1 MDAHQSVELEVAG
14 STPVLLMGK
23 NYVLKGS
30 EIMVSRRPK
39 RPNPLDESV
48 GPHSSSCT
56 LCGFTGSASAFAGHT
71 CSQTSQPQSIEYSA
85 LVIHDEPN
93 RFDPYEA
100 LDSIQA
106 AGLEF
111 HDAVKLEKPFKLIT
125 VQVLALRAYITGME
139 R

>member
-1 MDAHQSVELEVAG
+1 MLCVPQLGIGMSHEEPRDCDRTYASKEG
-14 STPVLLMGK
+14 RD
-23 NYVLKGS
+23 YVLKGN
-30 EIMVSRRPK
+30 EIMSKTSEQGYLPPGTTGQAAKYLHVEDPDYVEPK
-39 RPNPLDESV
+39 TVL
-48 GPHSSSCT
+48 T
-56 LCGFTGSASAFAGHT
+56 TASTF
-71 CSQTSQPQSIEYSA
+71 P
-85 LVIHDEPN
+85 DPN
-93 RFDPYEA
+93 RFDPYDA

>member
-1 MDAHQSVELEVAG
+1 MTHTD
-14 STPVLLMGK
+14 P
-23 NYVLKGS
+23 
-30 EIMVSRRPK
+30 IM
-39 RPNPLDESV
+39 

-85 LVIHDEPN
+85 LEIHDEPN

-100 LDSIQA
+100 LDTISRTA
-106 AGLEF
+106 T
-111 HDAVKLEKPFKLIT
+111 DSMNVVKDGVLQPVTDQMRLNTNLIGFE
-125 VQVLALRAYITGME
+125 VHALRAYITGME

>member
-1 MDAHQSVELEVAG
+1 MDARQAVALEDAG
-14 STPVLLMGK
+14 STPVLLIGR
-23 NYVLKGS
+23 NYVLKGN
-30 EIMVSRRPK
+30 EIMSETP
-39 RPNPLDESV
+39 DESV
-48 GPHSSSCT
+48 EREEKPCPDCGKTWYSWVPHSCYPVSD
-56 LCGFTGSASAFAGHT
+56 
-71 CSQTSQPQSIEYSA
+71 INK
-85 LVIHDEPN
+85 VEPN